1 MENNLSLSPKVKAYF
16 VHALKGIGI
25 RDFDQ
30 AKGESYEM
38 SEAEIASFLDN
49 ATPLGIF
56 EKISLATTH
65 QLQNDEKEFKR
76 LENCTAFKRH
86 AVSNVLAGNDF
97 KSQGLPNLEKERCDN
112 FVNEVC
118 NFNNICYQDA
128 LTQSTIEML
137 KAGIKEQKVLADADK
152 ENEKNWQAEVSAIW
166 DLISDSPRLDW
177 NEKVPANQQID
188 QENYNS
194 TVYKSTLFK
203 KAVEMLGNKD
213 LANKFLGA
221 KFDEKTQAVKLKV
234 SDQVLAT
241 AKQICQG
248 RGGKDLITQD
258 VMLALMLDQSA
269 EQAITFFQ
277 TRSQEQKALQDKGDK
292 NVTRDN
298 KIGNLM
304 GKDGRKMVERAAINY
319 DKAKK
324 SVKKGKQMWKG
335 YKKLYDR
342 MLGFIGS
349 KLFSGIMV
357 GGFTDRM
364 LARKGIYFGTK
375 RNVSKEKIDPQPWE
389 VEVAK
394 DLKQFAVE
402 QGKVAENFYEKT
414 KARIMAD
421 KMRIANIMVG
431 LNDARITPEKK
442 EELNAQYEYL
452 SGRVKAAENVIANE
466 LPKDKNDPL
475 MQDAK
480 YFAQLEAKILNESY
494 LEGLKKPDQNLV
506 DQTQEAAQDQ
516 NKNKQPKLS
525 KKAKLKKTVRQKK
538 GRRRKNR
545 NLQNNQKQQEAE
557 PKEQTTEKATEKLS
571 PSYFAVK
578 RLIDAD
584 KNKSGSA
591 EMAQALLQFK
601 FLSQGTMTPA
611 KKEIRCNMAKELFNL
626 PEDKIPDQEVNAMA
640 DRFLKNKLDGLK
652 TELTTYNQ
660 DTSQTTNAQ
669 TPNCRMNVRQAFAE
683 INEFVKDDLKENL
696 YNKQYTAHQINE
708 ETIKVLHNA
717 ANELSR

>member
-38 SEAEIASFLDN
+38 PEAEIASFLDN

-65 QLQNDEKEFKR
+65 QLQNDKKEFKR

-97 KSQGLPNLEKERCDN
+97 ESQGLPKLEKERCDN

-152 ENEKNWQAEVSAIW
+152 ENEKNWQAEVSVIW

-177 NEKVPANQQID
+177 NEKVPVNQQID

-194 TVYKSTLFK
+194 TVCKSTLFK

-221 KFDEKTQAVKLKV
+221 KFDEKTQAVNLKV

-258 VMLALMLDQSA
+258 VMLALMQDQSA
-269 EQAITFFQ
+269 EQTITFFQ

-319 DKAKK
+319 DKTKK

-364 LARKGIYFGTK
+364 LARKGIYFATK
-375 RNVSKEKIDPQPWE
+375 RNVSNEKTDPRPWE
-389 VEVAK
+389 VDIAK

-480 YFAQLEAKILNESY
+480 YFDQLEAKILNESY
-494 LEGLKKPDQNLV
+494 LEGLKKPDN
-506 DQTQEAAQDQ
+506 QE
-516 NKNKQPKLS
+516 K
-525 KKAKLKKTVRQKK
+525 
-538 GRRRKNR
+538 
-545 NLQNNQKQQEAE
+545 QEAE
-557 PKEQTTEKATEKLS
+557 PKEQTTEKATEKLN
-571 PSYFAVK
+571 PSYLAVK

-660 DTSQTTNAQ
+660 GTSQTTNAQ
-669 TPNCRMNVRQAFAE
+669 TPNRRMNVRQAFAG

-696 YNKQYTAHQINE
+696 YSKQYTAHQINE
-708 ETIKVLHNA
+708 ETIKVLHDA

>member
-118 NFNNICYQDA
+118 NFNNICYQDV
-128 LTQSTIEML
+128 LTQNTIEML

-177 NEKVPANQQID
+177 NEKVPVNQQID

-194 TVYKSTLFK
+194 TVCKSTLFK

-221 KFDEKTQAVKLKV
+221 KFDEKTQAVNLKV
-234 SDQVLAT
+234 SDQMLAT

-258 VMLALMLDQSA
+258 VMLALMQDQSA
-269 EQAITFFQ
+269 EQTITFFQ

-292 NVTRDN
+292 NVSRDN

-304 GKDGRKMVERAAINY
+304 GKDGRKMVEKAAINY
-319 DKAKK
+319 DKTKK

-364 LARKGIYFGTK
+364 LARKGVYFATK
-375 RNVSKEKIDPQPWE
+375 RNVSNEKTDPRPWE

-452 SGRVKAAENVIANE
+452 TGRVKAAENVIANE

-506 DQTQEAAQDQ
+506 NQAQEAAQD
-516 NKNKQPKLS
+516 
-525 KKAKLKKTVRQKK
+525 
-538 GRRRKNR
+538 
-545 NLQNNQKQQEAE
+545 QNNQKQQEAE

-571 PSYFAVK
+571 PSYLAVK

-626 PEDKIPDQEVNAMA
+626 PEGKIPDQEVNAMA

-669 TPNCRMNVRQAFAE
+669 TPNCRMNVRQAFAG

-696 YNKQYTAHQINE
+696 YSKQYTAHQINE
-708 ETIKVLHNA
+708 ETIKVLHDA
-717 ANELSR
+717 ANELNR